1 MDELR
6 EKYAKK
12 AEEMKEKYHDAI
24 VEISKTQDVD
34 MGVAFDMLLSTCSGG
49 DYLGDAQIDAE
60 ELKKD
65 WEELESY
72 NYLLKK

>member
-1 MDELR
+1 MEELR

-34 MGVAFDMLLSTCSGG
+34 MSDAFDMLLAVCSGG
-49 DYLGDAQIDAE
+49 DYLGDAQVDTE
-60 ELKKD
+60 ELRKD